1 MNKVAFCTLGC
12 KVNQYETNAMMQK
25 MIEVGFEIVNF
36 EEKADVYIINTC
48 TVTNMADKKSRQM
61 LRRVKEINPD
71 SILVVVGCY
80 AQVAKEKLEQIPE
93 IDLILGTNEKNDIV
107 TYIQTI
113 LQNKATIK
121 ISQSTEKY
129 NKNKETT
136 GNMQI
141 KEEGSKEDKPIKEG
155 ELKQNNCIS
164 QISDVTSQKEFL
176 DFGNVTYT
184 EKTRAV
190 IKVQDGCNQFCSYC
204 IIPYARGRI
213 RSRKPESVIQEIT
226 AISQKGVK
234 EVVITGIHIASYG
247 KDFDNSSSVSIFHS
261 ENNDLETT
269 KNLQSES
276 ATNQTSNQISQKEKE
291 DKDRLIDLLEDKSKY
306 RLIDLLE
313 EIQKIDG
320 IERIRLGSL
329 EPTLITEEFVQRLS
343 KLSKICDQFHLSLQ
357 SGCDETLKRMN
368 RKYTTKEFEKGVI
381 LLRKLFPQVHLTTDV
396 IVGFPG
402 ETEEEFRQTYEFLKK
417 IKFYKMHIFKYS
429 PRTGTVAASMKNQI
443 DGNKK
448 EERSNLLL
456 ELSDCLE
463 KEYNRQYIGKKVDV
477 LFEERE
483 GEYWKGH
490 TTNYMVVKAI
500 SKDNLEN
507 KIKQVNINGLSG
519 MELIGKLP

>member
-1 MNKVAFCTLGC
+1 MKTAAFCTLGC

-25 MIEVGFEIVNF
+25 MIEAGFEIVDF
-36 EEKADVYIINTC
+36 EQKADVYIINTC

-61 LRRVKEINPD
+61 LRRVKEINPN
-71 SILVVVGCY
+71 SILVAVGCY

-93 IDLILGTNEKNDIV
+93 IDLILGINEKNDIV

-113 LQNKATIK
+113 LRD
-121 ISQSTEKY
+121 
-129 NKNKETT
+129 KE
-136 GNMQI
+136 
-141 KEEGSKEDKPIKEG
+141 
-155 ELKQNNCIS
+155 QNNCIL
-164 QISDVTSQKEFL
+164 QVSDVSNQKEFL

-213 RSRKPESVIQEIT
+213 RSRKPENVIEEIT
-226 AISQKGVK
+226 AISQNGIK

-247 KDFDNSSSVSIFHS
+247 KDFDQNS
-261 ENNDLETT
+261 NDIIEET
-269 KNLQSES
+269 KNIQSES
-276 ATNQTSNQISQKEKE
+276 ATSKTSNQISQNKIE
-291 DKDRLIDLLEDKSKY
+291 DKINY

-368 RKYTTKEFEKGVI
+368 RKYTTKEFENGVE
-381 LLRKLFPQVHLTTDV
+381 LLRRAFPQVHLTTDV

-429 PRTGTVAASMKNQI
+429 PRTGTVAASMKNQV
-443 DGNKK
+443 DGNIK
-448 EERSNLLL
+448 EKRSNALL
-456 ELSDCLE
+456 ELSDCFE
-463 KEYNRQYIGKKVDV
+463 KEYNQQYIGKKVDV
-477 LFEERE
+477 LFEEKE

-500 SKDNLEN
+500 SKDDLEN
-507 KIKQVNINGLSG
+507 QIKQVEINDIDGV
-519 MELIGKLP
+519 ELIGKL